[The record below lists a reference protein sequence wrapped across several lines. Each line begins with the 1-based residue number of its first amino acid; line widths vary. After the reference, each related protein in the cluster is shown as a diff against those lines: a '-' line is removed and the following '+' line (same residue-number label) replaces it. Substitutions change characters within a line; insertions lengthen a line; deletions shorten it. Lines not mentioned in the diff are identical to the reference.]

1 MVLGSSQ
8 VTITWQVPED
18 IKAGEYRIRHN
29 GYYRYILGGIFPYYG
44 VSNHFQ
50 VNWKNN
56 WYWKISSSNCF
67 SKNGKTCFDLNYNT
81 KPFVPFPGDILIFFI
96 LVSLDSFFE
105 IWSLFIFLINFHEK
119 RKF

>member
-1 MVLGSSQ
+1 MTESSFLTIERLGVDEVWLPVATDANWETKFEWQRMSMVLGSSQ

-50 VNWKNN
+50 VLSTE
-56 WYWKISSSNCF
+56 SSC
-67 SKNGKTCFDLNYNT
+67 C
-81 KPFVPFPGDILIFFI
+81 
-96 LVSLDSFFE
+96 
-105 IWSLFIFLINFHEK
+105 K
-119 RKF
+119 RHYYE